1 MEQFM
6 PKLLNSNPMR
16 PIVILAGPSKTGE
29 IYMTK
34 EAAMDGTNL
43 QDSFNF
49 KFDNDKERNDVD
61 SDLYKNINNNN
72 NNNNHN

>member
-1 MEQFM
+1 M

-43 QDSFNF
+43 QDSFDFEVIENM
-49 KFDNDKERNDVD
+49 NDRKKKR
-61 SDLYKNINNNN
+61 
-72 NNNNHN
+72 